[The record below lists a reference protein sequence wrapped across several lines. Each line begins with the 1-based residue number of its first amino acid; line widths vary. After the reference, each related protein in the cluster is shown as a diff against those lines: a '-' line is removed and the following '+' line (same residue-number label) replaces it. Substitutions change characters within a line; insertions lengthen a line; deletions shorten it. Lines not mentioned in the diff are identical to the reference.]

1 MILNINIGT
10 GVRAWSLDYSSF
22 VDAFL
27 EVKMT
32 NVNIPAAP
40 GIGGCEP
47 LVIGT
52 AMKLVFHH

>member
-27 EVKMT
+27 EVKDDQ
-32 NVNIPAAP
+32 
-40 GIGGCEP
+40 CEYP
-47 LVIGT
+47 SGSWHRW
-52 AMKLVFHH
+52 M